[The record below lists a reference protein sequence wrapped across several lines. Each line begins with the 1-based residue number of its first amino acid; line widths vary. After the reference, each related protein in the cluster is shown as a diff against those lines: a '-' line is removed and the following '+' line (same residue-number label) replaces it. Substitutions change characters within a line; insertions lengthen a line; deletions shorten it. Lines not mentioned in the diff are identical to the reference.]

1 MNSPAKTSRET
12 FMATNLPVPEARAC
26 ILDRTTPLGT
36 EEIELSQAL
45 GRALA
50 EEIFANRDLPP
61 YDISAM
67 DGYAVRAADLE
78 KPPCSLQIIEDI
90 KAGDTPRLSVQPG
103 QCARIMTGAPLPSG
117 ADTVVRVENTRLLE
131 NGNVEFLVLA
141 KPATDIRLR
150 GENMRQGDVVLQPG
164 EEITPGT
171 VGVLATVK
179 QAKIKVTRKPRVAI
193 LSNGDELE
201 ALDEPFDLH
210 KIPDSNSYALM
221 AQVQALGIEPA
232 LLGIA
237 RDKPNELADFL
248 KRGLE
253 YDVLLIS
260 GGTSVGVHDHVR
272 PTLTSLGV
280 TMHFWRV
287 EMRPG
292 HPIAFGTIERTL
304 VFCLPGNPVSSMVC
318 FEQFVLPALR
328 RLMGHRRLFR
338 RTIPAQLVQSVKS
351 SQGRVEFI
359 RATLSR
365 DASGAYMATPTASQS
380 SGDIRSMAS
389 ADVLIVAPHDSGDL
403 AASVVAQT
411 QLLEAAIFQD
421 TPDDALAVVPYDD
434 KCIHS

>member
-1 MNSPAKTSRET
+1 MKTST
-12 FMATNLPVPEARAC
+12 VPPKTSGLSVQEAQAC
-26 ILDRTTPLGT
+26 ILGKITPLDT
-36 EEIELSQAL
+36 EEVGLAQAF

-50 EEIFANRDLPP
+50 EEVRANRDLPP
-61 YDISAM
+61 YDVSAM
-67 DGYAVRAADLE
+67 DGYAVRAADIE
-78 KPPCSLQIIEDI
+78 NTPQTLQVIEDI
-90 KAGDTPRLSVQPG
+90 KAGDTPRFSLQPG

-117 ADTVVRVENTRLLE
+117 ADTVVRVEDTRPLE
-131 NGNVEFLVLA
+131 NDKVEFPVPV
-141 KPATDIRLR
+141 KQATDIRLC

-164 EEITPGT
+164 EEITPGA

-179 QAKIKVTRKPRVAI
+179 QAKVKVVRKPRVAI

-201 ALDEPFDLH
+201 ALDEPFDPR

-221 AQVQALGIEPA
+221 AQVQAQGIEPD

-237 RDKPNELADFL
+237 RDKPEELADFIQ
-248 KRGLE
+248 RGLR

-272 PTLTSLGV
+272 PTLATLGA

-292 HPIAFGTIERTL
+292 HPVAFGTSEHSL

-318 FEQFVLPALR
+318 FEQLVLPALR

-338 RTIPAQLVQSVKS
+338 RTISARLAHAVKS
-351 SQGRVEFI
+351 RQGRVEFI

-365 DASGAYMATPTASQS
+365 DASGNTVATPGALQS
-380 SGDIRSMAS
+380 SGDIRSMAC
-389 ADVLIVAPHDSGDL
+389 ADTLVIAPHDSANL
-403 AASVVAQT
+403 AADAITQM
-411 QLLEAAIFQD
+411 QLLEAAAFQD
-421 TPDDALAVVPYDD
+421 TADIEGY
-434 KCIHS
+434 STRQ

>member
-1 MNSPAKTSRET
+1 MNSPAKTPCET
-12 FMATNLPVPEARAC
+12 LVPTDLSVPEAQAC
-26 ILDRTTPLGT
+26 ILGRISPLET
-36 EEIELSQAL
+36 EEIGLAQAL

-50 EEIFANRDLPP
+50 EEVLANRDLPP
-61 YDISAM
+61 YDVSAM
-67 DGYAVRAADLE
+67 DGYAVRAADLD
-78 KPPCSLQIIEDI
+78 KAPRALQIIEDI
-90 KAGDTPRLSVQPG
+90 KAGDTPRLSLQPG

-117 ADTVVRVENTRLLE
+117 ADTVVRVEDTRLLE
-131 NGNVEFLVLA
+131 KTQVEFLVPA

-150 GENMRQGDVVLQPG
+150 GENMRQGDVVLQTG

-179 QAKIKVTRKPRVAI
+179 RAKVKVTRKPCVAI

-201 ALDEPFDLH
+201 ALDEPFDPH
-210 KIPDSNSYALM
+210 KIPDSNSHAIM

-248 KRGLE
+248 RRGLE

-260 GGTSVGVHDHVR
+260 GGTSVGEHDHVR
-272 PTLTSLGV
+272 PTLTNLGV

-292 HPIAFGTIERTL
+292 HPVAFGTTERTL

-338 RTIPAQLVQSVKS
+338 RTIPARLIQPVKS
-351 SQGRVEFI
+351 RQGRVEFI
-359 RATLSR
+359 RAILSR
-365 DASGAYMATPTASQS
+365 DVSGAYVATPTASQS
-380 SGDIRSMAS
+380 SGDIRSMAY
-389 ADVLIVAPHDSGDL
+389 ADALIVAPHDSGNL
-403 AASVVAQT
+403 AASAIAQV
-411 QLLEAAIFQD
+411 QLLETAIFQD
-421 TPDDALAVVPYDD
+421 TPDDALVAVPHGD
-434 KCIHS
+434 KCKFP

>member
-1 MNSPAKTSRET
+1 
-12 FMATNLPVPEARAC
+12 MATNLPVPKAQAC
-26 ILDRTTPLGT
+26 ILDRISPLGT
-36 EEIELSQAL
+36 EEVELAQAL

-50 EEIFANRDLPP
+50 EEILANRDLPP
-61 YDISAM
+61 YDVSAM
-67 DGYAVRAADLE
+67 DGYAVRATDLD
-78 KPPCSLQIIEDI
+78 KAPRALQIIEDI
-90 KAGDTPRLSVQPG
+90 KAGDTPRLSLQPG

-117 ADTVVRVENTRLLE
+117 ADTVVRVEDTRLLE
-131 NGNVEFLVLA
+131 NGAVEFLAPA

-171 VGVLATVK
+171 IGVLATVK
-179 QAKIKVTRKPRVAI
+179 RAKVKVTRKPRVAI

-201 ALDEPFDLH
+201 ALDEPFDPH
-210 KIPDSNSYALM
+210 KIPDSNTHALM
-221 AQVQALGIEPA
+221 AQVQTLGIEPA

-272 PTLTSLGV
+272 PTLTTLGV

-287 EMRPG
+287 KMRPG
-292 HPIAFGTIERTL
+292 HPVAFGTTERTL

-338 RTIPAQLVQSVKS
+338 RTIPGKLAQPVKS
-351 SQGRVEFI
+351 SQERIEFI

-365 DASGAYMATPTASQS
+365 DSSGAYVATPTASQS
-380 SGDIRSMAS
+380 SGDIRSMAR
-389 ADVLIVAPHDSGDL
+389 ADALIVASYGSGSI
-403 AASVVAQT
+403 AAGAIAQM
-411 QLLEAAIFQD
+411 QLLESAIFQG
-421 TPDDALAVVPYDD
+421 TPDDAFAAVLHDG
-434 KCIHS
+434 KCDHP